1 MIVRTAALVLVLV
14 CGLAVQAFPQV
25 QPPPTPQPPSQPAPP
40 QPPQLPAPQATP
52 APPPTMI
59 IPGASIGGI
68 QLGASVRAL
77 QARLGLPSEV
87 VERAGF
93 AVHLYGRVGLVV
105 YVRQNAVAAVATTNS
120 VFRVGRTLGVGD
132 RAADARAEFG
142 AASGQG
148 TLTGFRADLY
158 DDRGIGFGFDRDTI
172 ATIIVFR
179 PGEARLFSTL

>member
-40 QPPQLPAPQATP
+40 PQPPVPPAPP

-87 VERAGF
+87 VERAEF

-120 VFRVGRTLGVGD
+120 VFRVGKTLGVGD

-142 AASGQG
+142 AAPGQG
-148 TLTGFRADLY
+148 TLAGFRTDLY
-158 DDRGIGFGFDRDTI
+158 DDRGIGFGFDRETI